1 MIGKFVNKLKSL
13 LHIKSRDT
21 LTDRP
26 DFVPEDINDIDATS
40 DQVDAAAIKLLFK
53 QLVGTANRI
62 NYDAK
67 HLGMSNYRKWHKN
80 NRKWRH

>member
-13 LHIKSRDT
+13 LHIKNKDT

-40 DQVDAAAIKLLFK
+40 DQVDAMAIKLFFK
-53 QLVGTANRI
+53 QLVGAKNKLD
-62 NYDAK
+62 YDAK
-67 HLGMSNYRKWHKN
+67 YSGMSNYRKWHKN
-80 NRKWRH
+80 NKKWR